1 MELPVLSNLSYA
13 SMALCQSSGGTEGIA
28 IVARLLMAHMAMT
41 GKRLVGAIVL
51 VRLDPDLL

>member
-1 MELPVLSNLSYA
+1 
-13 SMALCQSSGGTEGIA
+13 MALCQSSGGTEGIA